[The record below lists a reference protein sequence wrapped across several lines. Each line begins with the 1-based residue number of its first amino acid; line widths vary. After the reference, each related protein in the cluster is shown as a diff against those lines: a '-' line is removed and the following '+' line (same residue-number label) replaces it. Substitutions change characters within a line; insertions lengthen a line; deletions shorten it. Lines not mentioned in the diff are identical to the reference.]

1 MHIITIVIT
10 NVRSLRIY
18 SKIRLT
24 FEYTEYLNICPTP
37 IWNHSFGSCSYT
49 VKGFRIKIVSYID
62 VSKLTLGRP
71 MTASQRTLFRGC
83 DLQTVAATSMTMAAT
98 SMPWLRTTCPW
109 PRTPCLW
116 PQTPRPP
123 WTLRSAP
130 LCPLPHTAA
139 PCCLCWASCYL
150 NPSHP
155 PSRTVC
161 LFLLLMT

>member
-18 SKIRLT
+18 SNIRLT

-71 MTASQRTLFRGC
+71 MTASQHTLFRGC
-83 DLQTVAATSMTMAAT
+83 DLHNCGCDLHDHGCHLHAVAANYMPMATNSMSVAAN
-98 SMPWLRTTCPW
+98 S
-109 PRTPCLW
+109 TP
-116 PQTPRPP
+116 PMN
-123 WTLRSAP
+123 SA
-130 LCPLPHTAA
+130 LCSSL
-139 PCCLCWASCYL
+139 
-150 NPSHP
+150 P
-155 PSRTVC
+155 PSTHSSTVLLVLLVLGFV
-161 LFLLLMT
+161 LFEP